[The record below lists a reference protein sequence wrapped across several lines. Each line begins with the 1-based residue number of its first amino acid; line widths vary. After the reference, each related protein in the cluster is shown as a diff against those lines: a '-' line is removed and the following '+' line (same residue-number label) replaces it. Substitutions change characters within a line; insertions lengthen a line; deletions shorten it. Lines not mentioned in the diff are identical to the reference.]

1 MDQKIRTNGALFTS
15 LLLGFCSVISFILGI
30 GMLTGYPDEIWWAG
44 LLLLLCSVLVGY
56 GSVNSYRSSKK
67 EKKISDEQMQTI
79 QQKIRQVDNAKG
91 KLEVLTIWAY
101 SQAEWKA
108 FMKWEKAERSSGTLM
123 EAAILV
129 GLGTLA
135 IYFFKG
141 ADWITAFTISIV
153 MGIIYGGIKY
163 IITMSSIKLDEN
175 KMPEVIITNQSV
187 IVNGHMNRFYGN
199 NLWLGKV
206 SIKEVKAF
214 NILEFTYCW
223 STRSGETYDELRVPI
238 PKGNLKEAI
247 GLQERLMEA
256 KKSLGQTY

>member
-15 LLLGFCSVISFILGI
+15 LLLGFCSVISLILGV
-30 GMLTGYPDEIWWAG
+30 GMLAGYPDEIWWAG

-56 GSVNSYRSSKK
+56 GSFTSYRSSRK
-67 EKKISDEQMQTI
+67 EKQISDEQMQAI
-79 QQKIRQVDNAKG
+79 QRKIKQADNTNG
-91 KLEVLTIWAY
+91 KFEVLTTWAY

-108 FMKWEKAERSSGTLM
+108 FMKWEQGERSSGTLM
-123 EAAILV
+123 EVAIII

-135 IYFFKG
+135 IHFLKG
-141 ADWITAFTISIV
+141 ADWVTSFTISIV

-223 STRSGETYDELRVPI
+223 STRSGETYDEIRVPI

-247 GLQERLMEA
+247 SLQERLMDD
-256 KKSLGQTY
+256 KKLLEQTY